1 MITIYTIP
9 NCDGCRHAIALCKF
23 KKIPFEEISLDSQSK
38 IDALHQRLGGNR
50 NIRVP
55 LAVDSDDTYIGHLPE
70 LKQYVD
76 SKLYK

>member
-23 KKIPFEEISLDSQSK
+23 KHVPYTVIELQSQTD
-38 IDALHQRLGGNR
+38 IDQLHQKLGDNR

-55 LAVDSDDTYIGHLPE
+55 LAMHGDTYIGHLPE
-70 LKQYVD
+70 LKKWVD
-76 SKLYK
+76 EQTYK

>member
-23 KKIPFEEISLDSQSK
+23 KKIPFQEISLDTQKK
-38 IDALHQRLGGNR
+38 IDELHERLGGVH

-55 LAVDSDDTYIGHLPE
+55 MAIADDDTYIGHLPE
-70 LKQYVD
+70 LKKYIDSNQY
-76 SKLYK
+76 K